1 MSKEADGATA
11 FAAFLAELSSVLGRM
26 KPALVYSMGVWAA
39 ITLETEAAFVV
50 RAWNREILYDA
61 RIATSGILS
70 GMGKGACSPVVYVS
84 LAASCD
90 LEVIHTK

>member
-1 MSKEADGATA
+1 MSKEADRATA
-11 FAAFLAELSSVLGRM
+11 FAAFLAELGSILGRM

-39 ITLETEAAFVV
+39 ITLETETTFVV
-50 RAWNREILYDA
+50 RAWNGEVLYDA

-70 GMGKGACSPVVYVS
+70 GVSKGAGSPVVYVS